1 MADRI
6 GFSQLIA
13 GQLARLRAVPDWSPA
28 LLDTWLRT
36 SKWFL
41 VNSTALARSFAAQ
54 LADFRQQARVGGLI
68 NEYRLVA

>member
-28 LLDTWLRT
+28 LLDTRLRT
-36 SKWFL
+36 TKWFL
-41 VNSTALARSFAAQ
+41 
-54 LADFRQQARVGGLI
+54 
-68 NEYRLVA
+68 